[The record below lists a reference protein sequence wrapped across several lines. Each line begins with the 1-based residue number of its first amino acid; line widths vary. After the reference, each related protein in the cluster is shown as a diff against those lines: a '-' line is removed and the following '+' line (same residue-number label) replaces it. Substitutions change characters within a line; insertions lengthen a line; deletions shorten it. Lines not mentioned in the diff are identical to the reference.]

1 MPNKETTTKT
11 TVFCTGNVLS
21 EGKIF
26 SRADILIPRDTAPD
40 AMQRWSVV
48 ACDQYTSEPEYWN
61 AVEAAVGEAPSTLR
75 ITYPEL
81 YLNAADKEERIRAIG
96 AAMRSYEN
104 TVLQMLPGT
113 MIYVERKMKNGKIR
127 HGIVGAF
134 DLEAYSYEKGVP
146 SPIRATE
153 GTVLSR
159 IPPRV
164 QIRRD
169 APLETPHVMILADD
183 RDNTLFSAAA
193 EAKNTSAPIYD
204 FDLMQNGGHIT
215 GWALNAAQCDA
226 AEALAQSLGAPEV
239 FAARYHTDAAP
250 LVFAVG
256 DGNHSLATAKACY
269 EALKQE
275 IGEEAAMQHP
285 ARFALAELVNLHD
298 DALEFEPIYRVVFG
312 VSSAVLLDAMKEAY
326 PEMTVTEGGDPTN
339 VPNLPNTHAFLVIAG
354 EKTYTAMVPHPT
366 AQLPVG
372 TLQGFLDAFLS
383 AHKDAEIDYIHGIAS
398 TEKLA
403 RKKAAEG
410 TNSKGENAVGFI
422 FRGMEKD
429 DLYRTVIF
437 DGALPRKTFS
447 MGEADEKRYYL
458 ECRTIR
464 KP

>member
-1 MPNKETTTKT
+1 MSNNTT
-11 TVFCTGNVLS
+11 G
-21 EGKIF
+21 IF
-26 SRADILIPRDTAPD
+26 RRAELLLPRDTTPA
-40 AMQRWSVV
+40 AMQKWSVV
-48 ACDQYTSEPEYWN
+48 ACDQYTSEPDYWES
-61 AVEAAVGEAPSTLR
+61 VEAAVGDAPSTLR

-81 YLNAADKEERIRAIG
+81 YLSADDKEARIRRITSV
-96 AAMRSYEN
+96 MREYEEQML
-104 TVLQMLPGT
+104 TVLPET
-113 MIYVERKMKNGKIR
+113 MIYVERTMKNGTVR

-134 DLEAYSYEKGVP
+134 DLDAYSYEKGVP

-169 APLETPHVMILADD
+169 ATLETPHVMILTDD
-183 RDNTLFSAAA
+183 RENRLFSAAA
-193 EAKNTSAPIYD
+193 KAKEEGAPIYD

-215 GWALNAAQCDA
+215 GWSLSPALCDTV
-226 AEALAQSLGAPEV
+226 EALADALGDRDT
-239 FAARYHTDAAP
+239 FCTRYHTDAAP

-269 EALKQE
+269 EAIKAE
-275 IGEEAAMQHP
+275 IGAEAARNHP
-285 ARFALAELVNLHD
+285 ARYALAELVNLHD

-312 VSSAVLLDAMKEAY
+312 ADADALLDAMKQTY
-326 PEMTVTEGGDPTN
+326 LSMTVTPGGDPDN
-339 VPNLPNTHAFLVIAG
+339 IPAVPDAHTFVVIAG
-354 EKTYTAMVPHPT
+354 DRTLTVTVPHPA

-372 TLQGFLDAFLS
+372 TLQSFLDAYL
-383 AHKDAEIDYIHGIAS
+383 AGQNAGHGTEVDYIHGVAS
-398 TEKLA
+398 TTRLA
-403 RKKAAEG
+403 GAEH
-410 TNSKGENAVGFI
+410 TVGFV

-458 ECRTIR
+458 ECRKIR
-464 KP
+464 